1 MPMSA
6 DFVRVARW
14 RAHADLMLPSDSAE
28 FLAPRLAEYFHSP
41 VTDIIANPVCSYGD
55 GSGAVLSFSA
65 PPVDGTAQQGR
76 GRAGHVFVSV
86 LSSGSGPRDHT
97 LDSVRE
103 EYDHP
108 GVRVVPL
115 CAPSWTY
122 AYSVVVDADSLFI
135 GGAVTR
141 FVKIDGG
148 MTLAVAFSGVNGP
161 LDHDETHCVANDI
174 LRGVGWADGLLLD
187 RAGV

>member
-1 MPMSA
+1 MSA

-14 RAHADLMLPSDSAE
+14 RAHTDLLLPSDSAE
-28 FLAPRLAEYFHSP
+28 FLTPRMAEYFQAPASE
-41 VTDIIANPVCSYGD
+41 IMANPVCSYGD

-65 PPVDGTAQQGR
+65 PPAGGVACQGR
-76 GRAGHVFVSV
+76 GRADHVFVSV
-86 LSSGSGPRDHT
+86 VSSGSGPRGHT

-115 CAPSWTY
+115 STSSWTY
-122 AYSVVVDADSLFI
+122 AYSVVVDADSKFI

-141 FVKIDGG
+141 FTKVDGG

-161 LDHDETHCVANDI
+161 LDHDETHRVADDI
-174 LRGVGWADGLLLD
+174 LRGVGWADGLSLD
-187 RAGV
+187 RALV

>member
-1 MPMSA
+1 MSA
-6 DFVRVARW
+6 DFLRVARW

-28 FLAPRLAEYFHSP
+28 FLSSRMAEYFQAP
-41 VTDIIANPVCSYGD
+41 VEEIIVNPVCSYGD
-55 GSGAVLSFSA
+55 SSGSVLSFSA
-65 PPVDGTAQQGR
+65 PPLDGDAHQR
-76 GRAGHVFVSV
+76 WGRADHVFISVVSA
-86 LSSGSGPRDHT
+86 SSGPRDHT

-122 AYSVVVDADSLFI
+122 AYSIVVDADSRFI

-148 MTLAVAFSGVNGP
+148 MTLAIAFSGVNGP
-161 LDHDETHCVANDI
+161 LDHDETHHLSEDI
-174 LRGVGWADGLLLD
+174 LRGVGWADGLTLD
-187 RAGV
+187 RAHV